1 MVTSLQKFKILL
13 KTNRKFGL
21 REPIKGEVQFSRCAK
36 HAWATDKYMQGIF
49 AANVITKA
57 TD

>member
-1 MVTSLQKFKILL
+1 MVSSLQKFNVFPKS
-13 KTNRKFGL
+13 NRKYGL
-21 REPIKGEVQFSRCAK
+21 REAIKGEVQFSSCAK

-49 AANVITKA
+49 AANVIIRA